1 MPRRE
6 GPMPKR
12 VQSELTGRAFE
23 ADDFRWALL
32 NLLRERMLTDAE
44 MAAPPAQLQESGGL
58 AA

>member
-1 MPRRE
+1 
-6 GPMPKR
+6 MPKR